1 MQNGMYDY
9 GIHRAH
15 IDEESRIDA
24 DSLVHANPI
33 GADAPANPIGA
44 EAPAKQ
50 IGDDPIGAEAPA
62 KQIGDD
68 PIGDD
73 LLGDEGDVH
82 ANLIDECD
90 KTAMSEFLDESDF
103 WSSNP
108 TSMPTTKKRKNTL
121 SIQTSVCPL
130 HEIRA
135 LVDERLTALC
145 MCAG

>member
-33 GADAPANPIGA
+33 GAEAPANPIGA

-50 IGDDPIGAEAPA
+50 IGDDPIG
-62 KQIGDD
+62 DD

-73 LLGDEGDVH
+73 LLDDEGDVH
-82 ANLIDECD
+82 ANLIDE
-90 KTAMSEFLDESDF
+90 
-103 WSSNP
+103 
-108 TSMPTTKKRKNTL
+108 
-121 SIQTSVCPL
+121 
-130 HEIRA
+130 
-135 LVDERLTALC
+135 
-145 MCAG
+145 